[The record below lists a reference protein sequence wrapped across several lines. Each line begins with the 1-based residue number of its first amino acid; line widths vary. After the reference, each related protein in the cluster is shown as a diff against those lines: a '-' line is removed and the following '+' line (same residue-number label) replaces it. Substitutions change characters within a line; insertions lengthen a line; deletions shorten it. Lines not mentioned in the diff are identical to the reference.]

1 MWDDLYGFTQV
12 VALALAFDNVLV
24 DLASGDVVVAGE
36 GDVEVALVIAK
47 IEVDFA
53 AVGEDEYFAMPV
65 FLVYIHGTVGEAYSF
80 GFIVPAS
87 TLRYGSTLI
96 DETC

>member
-1 MWDDLYGFTQV
+1 MNRIGDVWDDLYGFTQV

-36 GDVEVALVIAK
+36 GDVEVALVVAK

-53 AVGEDEYFAMPV
+53 AVGKDEYFAMP
-65 FLVYIHGTVGEAYSF
+65 
-80 GFIVPAS
+80 GFF
-87 TLRYGSTLI
+87 
-96 DETC
+96 

>member
-36 GDVEVALVIAK
+36 GDVEVALVVAK

-53 AVGEDEYFAMPV
+53 AVGEDEYFAMP
-65 FLVYIHGTVGEAYSF
+65 
-80 GFIVPAS
+80 GFF
-87 TLRYGSTLI
+87 
-96 DETC
+96 